1 MTANNINIGINV
13 SSNGTTDAETKKA
26 EALSKALAGAA
37 ASASRIPK
45 ATAAARQ
52 GVAASNNQLDT
63 SGDSG
68 KSRSLG
74 AGTGAASRDFAKQA
88 SGLGGL
94 VHVYATFAANLFAI
108 SAGFTALSKAADVS
122 NMVKGLDQLGA
133 SSGRALGSVAKQ
145 LVAVTDSAISL
156 QDAMSSVAQ
165 SSAAGI
171 TSSNILRMGVVAK
184 QASQALGRDMSDAL
198 SRLSRG
204 ITKIEPELLD
214 ELGIM
219 VKVDQASQNYARS
232 LGKSASSLTD
242 FEKRQAFAN
251 EVLTQAEQKFGSIKL
266 DTNPYQ
272 KILASIQNLAQS
284 GLELVNK
291 VLTPLINTLSQSP
304 TALAATLAGIGII
317 LLKQA
322 LPAITQWREGLSK
335 AADAA
340 RNAAIESQ
348 KLKQIKAIEFTDKEV
363 MAAAEARTA
372 SIIKQKK
379 AYEDLKLAAQSG
391 FIQKNTNA
399 YKSVNNKDI
408 TDEEKLIDIK
418 KRSDKLTKE
427 LSASS
432 TNLAASAIAQKKT
445 ELQLY
450 TEIIKATENRVAAVK
465 RLDDMEGEVAKKGV
479 ARLLDIQNINKR
491 IADKASAKALSS
503 GIISKAADN
512 ATIIGPSDAFKKLM
526 ADIYLARKG
535 KEEFDGTLRDTKP
548 MSLFSASITG
558 IRGTLAITTAYV
570 SALATAFSNIFI
582 VVGILTTVFQLLN
595 SWFSKSDKE
604 AAAFTDSVDNA
615 TAAIDSL
622 NRTTD
627 AIYKKDPGKMF
638 DTISIQASAT
648 AINELTDA
656 LIRQSDAMS
665 KLILN
670 MNGWEKGIDNVKDLL
685 GFGIVDKVAAGLK
698 NSADATFRAITDSK
712 ELDNLKNRLSSI
724 TGSTITS
731 GKDLENFLKPLSR
744 TDAATK
750 VKAITD
756 EFKATNRVIS
766 NNASELTKFDSIM
779 KDTTKQAQ
787 DINTSLKL
795 SDPFSKIGANL
806 IGMGQQ
812 FEAALKQPV
821 DSLQSIISLLDNP
834 NLIGIFPKD
843 SIKGISTYS
852 IELKKLAVD
861 LDTARS
867 KQDKAKDSFDK
878 ASTTK
883 VVGVNASGRITE
895 KDAAKTT
902 LTNAAAEVSS
912 IEQKVA
918 ASTKKAKDI
927 LGDGR
932 LFEAGLKNL
941 QVGLKF
947 AFESAAIAGAQA
959 INGVLKSIGI
969 DTSVEDVKL
978 RQQEIAIRLKEIDS
992 KQTFLKAQIEN
1003 TLELRRNTLEA
1014 RKTFLEKEMSAPG
1027 VTDSKMSK
1035 LLIEQVSVMEELQKT
1050 ISAKGVLDG
1059 GTKAIM
1065 ATLADTKKSKPFAD
1079 SVGIENA
1086 TALQGVAA
1094 QRAPLLAQSAGLAL
1108 EAKVKDSERI
1118 YKKRLDQKD
1127 VEIAINKTLVESLNI
1142 FKDINTF
1149 QSESLL
1155 KSTQDAESAKSK
1167 LAYEK
1172 ESISLES
1179 QLASI
1184 RIAVANKSVGSSEHQ
1199 QALDQEK
1206 LVIAKQVTL
1215 ENDRQLVIVSE
1226 ILKNSKVLFTAQEA
1240 NLQKRVDLSN
1250 RVYEAE
1256 KQISLAQMD
1265 LAQAEISLAQARG
1278 IVSEEEL
1285 ANRKAIL
1292 DIRKQEFDRASASR
1306 ALEQAHS
1313 KELRPVDSNIS
1324 ALRKVISSVPADSKE
1339 AANANAAL
1347 KEEQDARAQIVKT
1360 QESERASLEAVNVLK
1375 LQGIELTKLQ
1385 AVEQA
1390 KHNELVDNLNF
1401 LTENLAGSFGKMGEA
1416 IGSAVTSIQLLAEQT
1431 DKYNK
1436 ERTAAQEKLNM
1447 IENDPYSTVQD
1458 REKAAKVVAKLDE
1471 DQYKREQRGMMAT
1484 VSATKKIF
1492 GEKTA
1497 AYKILDA
1504 VEKANHIASLARMA
1518 QQTAEFLMQIPT
1530 FIAGGVSK
1538 MFAQGGFAGFAGAA
1552 AFIALMASLGFSGGS
1567 AKAPAGFTAEESQKV
1582 MGTGQT
1588 YKGSTDGKPVTREG
1602 GVLGD
1607 PTAMSKSITDSIE
1620 LLSKE
1625 VFGQV
1630 SPQISTMIGYLKGI
1644 EDNTKQLAKS
1654 LISTGIFGTSPLGI
1668 KESSSKSS
1676 GGLGGLGVLLGPLGL
1691 LGGLFGS
1698 SSTTV
1703 EDQGIKIKGTFDS
1716 IGEGIGQFDQFVNT
1730 LTKSSSWFGLRK
1742 GSSTDTKLEQL
1753 DPAIQKNIA
1762 NIFKSVNG
1770 TLTSAAVTL
1779 EGSGDRVAQVI
1790 KDFPIAIDASSKGL
1804 SATEFA
1810 NKLISEIGI
1819 NLNAAAEKAFPYMAQ
1834 YVKLGEE
1841 YYTTIARIVKEGET
1855 LNRGLDMVG
1864 TSLNTLGDTAEQAVA
1879 KQQNVINKFAG
1890 GINEFTSSVQ
1900 FFFDSFKTD
1909 SQKTQF
1915 YTKQLST
1922 GLEDLGIKTIPTR
1935 EGFTNLVD
1943 SLDLTDNS
1951 QANLFAGL
1959 MKLAP
1964 EMDKVAAAAEKLAAA
1979 QLSQNIK
1986 NLQLQ
1991 GKAEEALSLSRAD
2004 ELSHLDPLLVAGR
2017 ELQFQLEDQAKM
2029 HKLDIELASVSGRT
2043 YEALVATRLDEL
2055 AVLTDSEKVM
2065 KLLVYKAQD
2074 QLKINGLQLEVLNAL
2089 GFSNDALQLQRKAEL
2104 AALSEEEQV
2113 YKKRVYELQDFAK
2126 TQSLEIDLMEAAGDT
2141 TGALTARRK
2150 LELRGLSATDAA
2162 LKSRIW
2168 LLQDEKKLMD
2178 QKLSQEA
2185 KIYELLGKSEEA
2197 LRITRAQE
2205 LAQLDPQLVAN
2216 QLYIYALEDE
2226 AALKDKLKTA
2236 YDKESTALKDTISK
2250 TKDFTKTLRDYRDSL
2265 LLSDNSILTPAQKYA
2280 EAKRQYLQTAAIA
2293 TSLAVTDAQ
2302 KQAQS
2307 DAVSKL
2313 PTVAD
2318 SFLQASKTLY
2328 ASSDAYTNDFNSV
2341 LETLDKTATYFE
2353 GQQSSTEK
2361 QLALM
2366 ENDKTIQEIIR
2377 DNTGS
2382 VKDLLAQYLSSV
2394 TTTETARQG
2403 AAAAGSNAAGGTFS
2417 APVATAVTASAAIDT
2432 TGVGWVHGTN
2442 GFSGTL
2448 AQAKDSFNNAVKAGA
2463 TDQQLYNAVI
2473 SQGLTSSMV
2482 DTILGYPAGTALK
2495 WAKDRGF
2502 KEFAKG
2508 GLADGLSVVG
2518 ELGPELVDFKTPG
2531 RVYSNS
2537 QSNSM
2542 FGSNQELI
2550 KEVQALREEL
2560 KQLRQE
2566 QNEQTGALIRSNY
2579 DANHLNAEQVSAAQ
2593 MEAANAA
2600 NWKQKAVPKL
2610 A

>member
-133 SSGRALGSVAKQ
+133 ASGRNLGTLAKQ
-145 LVAVTDSAISL
+145 LSSVTDGAVSLRDSMSAVAQATS
-156 QDAMSSVAQ
+156 AGMSSA
-165 SSAAGI
+165 
-171 TSSNILRMGVVAK
+171 NILRMGEVAK
-184 QASQALGRDMSDAL
+184 QASQALGRDMTDAI

-219 VKVDQASQNYARS
+219 VKVDQATQNYARS
-232 LGKSASSLTD
+232 IGKSASSLTD

-251 EVLTQAEQKFGSIKL
+251 EVLTQAEQKFGNIKL
-266 DTNPYQ
+266 DANPYQ
-272 KILASIQNLAQS
+272 KILASVTNLTQS
-284 GLELVNK
+284 GLELINK
-291 VLTPLINTLSQSP
+291 VLGPLVDMLARSP
-304 TALAATLAGIGII
+304 TALGLSLAGIGAI
-317 LLKQA
+317 LIKQA

-340 RNAAIESQ
+340 RAAAIESQ
-348 KLKQIKAIEFTDKEV
+348 KLKQIKAIAFTDTEV
-363 MAAAEARTA
+363 LKANEDNIRN
-372 SIIKQKK
+372 INKQKK
-379 AYEDLKLAAQSG
+379 AYDDLKLAAGAG
-391 FIQKNTNA
+391 FVSKNTKAFSGLANPDL
-399 YKSVNNKDI
+399 S
-408 TDEEKLIDIK
+408 DEEKLAAAK
-418 KRSDKLTKE
+418 KRTSTLTKD
-427 LSASS
+427 LANADSTATASS
-432 TNLAASAIAQKKT
+432 IAKKKT

-450 TEIIKATENRVAAVK
+450 SELIKATEARIASTGK
-465 RLDDMEGEVAKKGV
+465 LDAMEGEVAKKGL
-479 ARLLDIQNINKR
+479 ARFLDIQNLNKR

-503 GIISKAADN
+503 GLVSDAASN
-512 ATIIGPSDAFKKLM
+512 ATIIGPVDSFKKLM
-526 ADIYLARKG
+526 GDISNARKG
-535 KEEFDGTLRDTKP
+535 LDGLGEKLKDGKP
-548 MSLFSASITG
+548 MSSFSALLTG
-558 IRGTLAITTAYV
+558 VRGTLAITTAYV
-570 SALATAFSNIFI
+570 TALASAISNVFV
-582 VVGILTTVFQLLN
+582 VVGIGVAVFQLLN
-595 SWFSKSDKE
+595 SWLSKSDKE
-604 AAAFTDSVDNA
+604 AAAFADSFESVTSAVEGVNKTMD
-615 TAAIDSL
+615 L
-622 NRTTD
+622 L
-627 AIYKKDPGKMF
+627 YKKEPGKMF
-638 DTISIQASAT
+638 NVESIQAAANAT
-648 AINELTDA
+648 NELSDA
-656 LIRQSDAMS
+656 LTTEIDKFDKLQKAMS
-665 KLILN
+665 GWDRGWDSIKHFFGSGATDKLAQSTGEAVSGT
-670 MNGWEKGIDNVKDLL
+670 MRAVIDPKQL
-685 GFGIVDKVAAGLK
+685 I
-698 NSADATFRAITDSK
+698 
-712 ELDNLKNRLSSI
+712 NLQNRLSTISG
-724 TGSTITS
+724 TAITS
-731 GKDLENFLKPLSR
+731 GKDVEKFLKTLSKE
-744 TDAATK
+744 DAHEK
-750 VKAITD
+750 VGLISKAISAVSKET
-756 EFKATNRVIS
+756 
-766 NNASELTKFDSIM
+766 NNASSELTKFDSLM

-787 DINTSLKL
+787 DINNSLKL
-795 SDPFSKIGANL
+795 TDPFSKIGISL
-806 IGMGQQ
+806 LSMGQQ
-812 FEAALKQPV
+812 FDEALKQPIN
-821 DSLQSIISLLDNP
+821 SIHSIIDLLDNP
-834 NLIGIFPKD
+834 MLIGIFPKE
-843 SIKGISTYS
+843 SISGIAKYGT
-852 IELKKLAVD
+852 ELKKLSAELDISKRNAVD
-861 LDTARS
+861 AKKAFDVATTKGAEATTDAFGNVSYDTSALDNA
-867 KQDKAKDSFDK
+867 KAAMDKA
-878 ASTTK
+878 
-883 VVGVNASGRITE
+883 N
-895 KDAAKTT
+895 
-902 LTNAAAEVSS
+902 AEV
-912 IEQKVA
+912 IATEGKVA
-918 ASTKKAKDI
+918 VSTRKAKEI

-932 LFEAGLKNL
+932 LFDAGIKNI
-941 QVGLKF
+941 QIGLKF

-959 INGVLKSIGI
+959 INGVLKNSGV
-969 DTSVEDVKL
+969 DTSVEDISL
-978 RQQEIAIRLKEIDS
+978 RKQEIGLRIKEIEARGA
-992 KQTFLKAQIEN
+992 FLRAQIDN
-1003 TLELRRNTLEA
+1003 TLELKKSNLLSENKSITDDL
-1014 RKTFLEKEMSAPG
+1014 KESPG
-1027 VTDSKMSK
+1027 NSR
-1035 LLIEQVSVMEELQKT
+1035 LIERQSTILTELNSIIRSQ
-1050 ISAKGVLDG
+1050 
-1059 GTKAIM
+1059 
-1065 ATLADTKKSKPFAD
+1065 ATLSSGGRAIQKELAGKNSRELTNNIGLDNAAAL
-1079 SVGIENA
+1079 VGIE
-1086 TALQGVAA
+1086 A
-1094 QRAPLLAQSAGLAL
+1094 QKAPLKGQLSALDLEALVKKSERKYKIDLDAKDLAL
-1108 EAKVKDSERI
+1108 AT
-1118 YKKRLDQKD
+1118 
-1127 VEIAINKTLVESLNI
+1127 NKTLQDSLNL

-1155 KSTQDAESAKSK
+1155 TEIQSAETAKTSLTYDREK
-1167 LAYEK
+1167 LV
-1172 ESISLES
+1172 LNS
-1179 QLASI
+1179 QLASLAI
-1184 RIAVANKSVGSSEHQ
+1184 ELANKSVGSE
-1199 QALDQEK
+1199 ER
-1206 LVIAKQVTL
+1206 KQVVYQQGLVLNKLTTL

-1256 KQISLAQMD
+1256 KQISSAQMD

-1339 AANANAAL
+1339 ATNANAAL
-1347 KEEQDARAQIVKT
+1347 KEEQDARAKIVKT
-1360 QESERASLEAVNVLK
+1360 QESERSSLEAVNTLK

-1484 VSATKKIF
+1484 VSATKKMF

-1567 AKAPAGFTAEESQKV
+1567 AKAPAGFIAEENQKV

-1588 YKGSTDGKPVTREG
+1588 YKESTDGKPITREG

-1691 LGGLFGS
+1691 LSGAFGS

-1742 GSSTDTKLEQL
+1742 SSSTDTKLEQL

-1770 TLTSAAVTL
+1770 TLISAGVAL
-1779 EGSGDRVAQVI
+1779 EGTGTRVADII
-1790 KDFPIAIDASSKGL
+1790 KEIPIEIDASSKGL

-1819 NLNAAAEKAFPYMAQ
+1819 NLNVAAKKAFPYMEQ
-1834 YVKLGEE
+1834 YVQIGEE
-1841 YYTTIARIVKEGET
+1841 YYTTVARIVKEGESV
-1855 LNRGLDMVG
+1855 NRGLDMLG
-1864 TSLNTLGDTAEQAVA
+1864 MSIISLSDTAEQSIA
-1879 KQQNVINKFAG
+1879 KQQNVISKFSG
-1890 GINEFTSSVQ
+1890 GIDEFTSSIQ
-1900 FFFDSFKTD
+1900 FFFDNFKTD

-2004 ELSHLDPLLVAGR
+2004 ELSHLDPLLRAGR

-2029 HKLDIELASVSGRT
+2029 HKLDIELASASGRT

-2089 GFSNDALQLQRKAEL
+2089 GFANDALQLQRKAEL

-2168 LLQDEKKLMD
+2168 LLGDEKKLMD

-2313 PTVAD
+2313 PTVSD
-2318 SFLQASKTLY
+2318 NFLQASRTLY
-2328 ASSDAYTNDFNSV
+2328 ASSDAYTADFNSV
-2341 LETLDKTATYFE
+2341 LETLDRTASYFD
-2353 GQQSSTEK
+2353 GQQSTAEK
-2361 QLALM
+2361 QLDLM

-2382 VKDLLAQYLSSV
+2382 VKDLLAQYLASV
-2394 TTTETARQG
+2394 TTTEAARQG
-2403 AAAAGSNAAGGTFS
+2403 AATAGSNAAGGTFA
-2417 APVATAVTASAAIDT
+2417 APTASAVTMDASVDT
-2432 TGVGWVHGTN
+2432 TGVGYVD
-2442 GFSGTL
+2442 GFSGTI
-2448 AQAKDSFNNAVKAGA
+2448 AQAKEAFYNAQKAGS
-2463 TDQQLYNAVI
+2463 TDKQLYDAVI
-2473 SQGLTSSMV
+2473 RQGFSSSMV
-2482 DTILGYPAGTALK
+2482 DTILGQPAGTALQ
-2495 WAKDRGF
+2495 WAIDRGF
-2502 KEFAKG
+2502 PKFANG
-2508 GLADGLSVVG
+2508 GVANGLSVVG
-2518 ELGPELVDFKTPG
+2518 ELGPELVNFGKPS
-2531 RVYSNS
+2531 RVYSND

-2542 FGSNQELI
+2542 FGTNQELV

-2560 KQLRQE
+2560 KQLRLE

-2579 DANHLNAEQVSAAQ
+2579 DANRINSDEIKAATLD
-2593 MEAANAA
+2593 AANADKWNRNA
-2600 NWKQKAVPKL
+2600 IPKL